1 MSEPSLGPK
10 LPGWQMSEESL
21 RALASEISAGRSLVP
36 QSWPEDNRVAVLL
49 SFDVDTQTWEL
60 MNGGRPSSSDLSQGE
75 YGARVGLQRVMD
87 RLTEYRVPASFFVP
101 AVSAGLHPNMIETL
115 CSAGGHEIGVH
126 GWVHEHPSSLEPS
139 EELDLMERSLEL
151 LTSQAGRRPVGYRAP
166 AYDVHAH
173 TFDILR
179 NLDFLYDSSLMAD
192 DRPYE
197 ILKKGEPTGLIEL
210 PVEWIRDD
218 ATLLDPRADNFT
230 TPRRWLQ
237 SLVDEF
243 ELAYEEGTM
252 FSVTMHP
259 RTIGHRSRI
268 LVLRKL
274 IEHIQ
279 AKGGAW
285 FATHREAA
293 ECAKTVLAR
302 G

>member
-10 LPGWQMSEESL
+10 MPGWQMSEESL

-36 QSWPEDNRVAVLL
+36 QSWHEDNRVAVLL

-75 YGARVGLQRVMD
+75 YGARVGLQRVVD

-101 AVSAGLHPNMIETL
+101 AVSAMLHPGMVETL
-115 CSAGGHEIGVH
+115 CAAGGHEIGVH

-139 EELDLMERSLEL
+139 EELDLMERSVEL

-197 ILKKGEPTGLIEL
+197 ILKRSSPRGSSSFRSSGFETMPRSSTRAPITSRRRAGGFNRSLTSSSSPTKKERCS
-210 PVEWIRDD
+210 PSRCIRVRSDT
-218 ATLLDPRADNFT
+218 ARAF
-230 TPRRWLQ
+230 W
-237 SLVDEF
+237 S
-243 ELAYEEGTM
+243 
-252 FSVTMHP
+252 
-259 RTIGHRSRI
+259 
-268 LVLRKL
+268 
-274 IEHIQ
+274 
-279 AKGGAW
+279 
-285 FATHREAA
+285 
-293 ECAKTVLAR
+293 CAS
-302 G
+302 

>member
-1 MSEPSLGPK
+1 M
-10 LPGWQMSEESL
+10 
-21 RALASEISAGRSLVP
+21 
-36 QSWPEDNRVAVLL
+36 
-49 SFDVDTQTWEL
+49 
-60 MNGGRPSSSDLSQGE
+60 
-75 YGARVGLQRVMD
+75 
-87 RLTEYRVPASFFVP
+87 
-101 AVSAGLHPNMIETL
+101 LHPGMVETL
-115 CSAGGHEIGVH
+115 CSTGGHEIGVH

-139 EELDLMERSLEL
+139 EELDLMERSVEL
-151 LTSQAGRRPVGYRAP
+151 LTKQAGQRPVGYRAP

-173 TFDILR
+173 TFGILKK
-179 NLDFLYDSSLMAD
+179 LGFLYDSSLMAD

-197 ILKKGEPTGLIEL
+197 ILEKGEPSGLIEL

-218 ATLLDPRADNFT
+218 ATILDPRSDNFT

-243 ELAYEEGTM
+243 ELAYEEGTI

-274 IEHIQ
+274 IEYIQ
-279 AKGGAW
+279 AKGSSW

-293 ECAKTVLAR
+293 ECAKALLAR